1 MFSVQCS
8 VLKTII
14 MLDFKNMDVWKK
26 CRELAKDIYLIT
38 QTFPKE
44 ETFGLT
50 LQMRRSVV
58 SVISNISEGIGRSQ
72 IKETIQFLNFAKGS
86 LFELDAQLTISF
98 DLNYIDSSTYERISN
113 LILECNRLVQ
123 GFSNYCKKKI
133 NTTK

>member
-1 MFSVQCS
+1 MSRTGKRHIS
-8 VLKTII
+8 YHPNISKRRNIWAHSS
-14 MLDFKNMDVWKK
+14 NAKK
-26 CRELAKDIYLIT
+26 CI
-38 QTFPKE
+38 
-44 ETFGLT
+44 
-50 LQMRRSVV
+50 

>member
-1 MFSVQCS
+1 
-8 VLKTII
+8 
-14 MLDFKNMDVWKK
+14 MDVWKK
-26 CRELAKDIYLIT
+26 CRELAKEIYLIT
-38 QTFPKE
+38 KTFPKE

-98 DLNYIDSSTYERISN
+98 DLNYIDISTYERISN
-113 LILECNRLVQ
+113 HILECNKLVQ
-123 GFSNYCKKKI
+123 GFSKYCKNKI
-133 NTTK
+133 NVTK